1 MFHVPCFPI
10 CAADAVDG
18 GLLLFVIGEFAQQ
31 RHAVCAGNGGG
42 RKVRL
47 LHIGIDHAE
56 RRVRER
62 PLPDGQRRFFRIAPA
77 LVRFCDVIADLRQ
90 DRPADTLHGQPAV
103 TDHLARRLQ
112 ADRPETEAEHAV
124 PLDTQRGKEMLLCKV
139 QHGLPGHPRQNAG
152 QDVRPDER
160 CVAKFADRPLPAQQ
174 IEGEPHPV
182 RAGKILRVGCGAIF
196 VGRGHGE
203 HVPDRDALDRLFA
216 PLGRVFRKK
225 FQDLL
230 VDTSKAAPVQRDPEQ
245 DRDDALGH
253 REHVKTAFGR
263 AAAKIAF
270 IDGLAVL
277 PNDHPGDIAVVRR
290 DGRFQFHL
298 CFFISRRL
306 P

>member
-1 MFHVPCFPI
+1 MDR
-10 CAADAVDG
+10 AAFVYEPLPGPDA
-18 GLLLFVIGEFAQQ
+18 
-31 RHAVCAGNGGG
+31 AVQIQLPEIRQIHRRERQPPAA
-42 RKVRL
+42 RVYT
-47 LHIGIDHAE
+47 
-56 RRVRER
+56 RRVRG
-62 PLPDGQRRFFRIAPA
+62 PDAQIGRLVKGHQFFPA
-77 LVRFCDVIADLRQ
+77 AEGDAL
-90 DRPADTLHGQPAV
+90 LHGDA
-103 TDHLARRLQ
+103 
-112 ADRPETEAEHAV
+112 
-124 PLDTQRGKEMLLCKV
+124 QRGKEMLLCKV

-216 PLGRVFRKK
+216 PLGRVFREK

-230 VDTSKAAPVQRDPEQ
+230 IDASKAAPVQRDPEQ
-245 DRDDALGH
+245 DRDNALGH

-290 DGRFQFHL
+290 DGRFQFHDVFLFHL
-298 CFFISRRL
+298 CFLISRCL